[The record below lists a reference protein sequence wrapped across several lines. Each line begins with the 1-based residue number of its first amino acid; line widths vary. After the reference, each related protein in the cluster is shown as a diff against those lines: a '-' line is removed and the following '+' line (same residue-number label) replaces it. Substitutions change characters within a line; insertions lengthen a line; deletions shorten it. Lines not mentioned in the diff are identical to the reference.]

1 MKLAQLLK
9 NVCTEKT
16 KIPHNP
22 IKDMLFLLVG
32 LAKSGSSKVEC
43 SDFREKKADYFVVFL
58 VILLQ
63 FANEKV
69 LSKALYPIPQKG
81 SSVGGYNYMMTD
93 LG

>member
-1 MKLAQLLK
+1 MYAHRENENSPQANKRHA
-9 NVCTEKT
+9 VSPSRAG
-16 KIPHNP
+16 KIREQQSR
-22 IKDMLFLLVG
+22 MLRLSG
-32 LAKSGSSKVEC
+32 NKSRLFCGVP
-43 SDFREKKADYFVVFL
+43 L

-69 LSKALYPIPQKG
+69 LSKALYPMPQKG